1 MDFLYLTLILCVAV
15 TYLWRGAGVA
25 LAQRIDPSGA
35 VFEWIGCVAYGLL
48 AGLMA
53 RIMIFPVGLLAD
65 TSLQVRAIAMAAGFF
80 VFYWFNRHFAAGTL
94 IAIVVFYG
102 LLQLTSL

>member
-1 MDFLYLTLILCVAV
+1 MDPLYLTLALCVLV

-53 RIMIFPVGLLAD
+53 RVMVFPVGLLAD
-65 TSLQVRAIAMAAGFF
+65 TSLATRAIAMAAGFV
-80 VFYWFNRHFAAGTL
+80 VFYWFKRQFAPGTL
-94 IAIVVFYG
+94 VAIVVFYA
-102 LLQLTSL
+102 LLQFTAL

>member
-1 MDFLYLTLILCVAV
+1 MDSLALALVLCILV

-25 LAQRIDPSGA
+25 LAQRIDPAGA

-53 RIMIFPVGLLAD
+53 RVMIFPVGLLAE
-65 TSLQVRAIAMAAGFF
+65 TSLITRGIAMVAGFL
-80 VFYWFNRHFAAGTL
+80 VFYWLNRHFAAGTL
-94 IAIVVFYG
+94 VAIVVFYG
-102 LLQLTSL
+102 LLQMASL